1 MSTITETDRQCARD
15 LLAGFAKLNPDAD
28 FMLEQCASHIAAHR
42 ERELTEAKA
51 LVAERESRLAHIK
64 FLLEPIYGSTNYA
77 PIGSLLERVL
87 DTSDVLRDLPTVAEA
102 TGLKGPA
109 LSLAEQLHREGHTNL
124 LAKS

>member
-1 MSTITETDRQCARD
+1 MSDTPRTDAEEKKLTEALNGFLTESVPADFARD
-15 LLAGFAKLNPDAD
+15 L
-28 FMLEQCASHIAAHR
+28 
-42 ERELTEAKA
+42 EREVTEAKA

-77 PIGSLLERVL
+77 PIGSVLERVL

-109 LSLAEQLHREGHTNL
+109 LSMAEQLHREGHTNL